1 MNEELVPGMVASG
14 TRRAGPARRWQ
25 FDGAGWPRS
34 LGEIRPWVLAVVVLV
49 AATLWGY
56 LDIGPRGRIEPGRI
70 DQHKTDFTVFTE
82 AGAAFFDGRNPYRV
96 GNPRGW
102 RYLYPPLFALLAA
115 PLSVFDTESQ
125 VIIWYVIN
133 VGLVFAC
140 FGEARRLWRLVAGA
154 GAEPGRSRWLVASVG
169 LAALLPFLDCMQAGQ
184 LGIVLLYLLM
194 VGFRLV
200 LQGRWWPT
208 WFLGGLIL
216 AFPAVIK
223 LVPALPVVF
232 LVCQHWSTVAW
243 PQGGRRPFGQAT
255 ALTAGVGTGVLLFL
269 LVIPASLVGWQKN
282 LDYLRIW
289 QARIVTNDRVSANAN
304 FNIHSFRNQS
314 LANAVYLCTKSVAPT
329 AVLDPRSRAGWDRP
343 ERVVHPG
350 VHVVIGVI
358 LIALLAVG
366 LAVGRRTDRLDRAT
380 AYSLSCCATL
390 LVSPLSWGHYYMAGV
405 PAVLCVPLWLS
416 RCGQPGL
423 ARIAAA
429 IPPILSWS
437 YYLAMPY
444 TGAVGLLGLGTAA
457 WFVGA
462 CGVILGIEVAGALVT
477 PPIPLRKE
485 PGITGR
491 LRPHWTRSRP
501 GRARRRSLSGLS
513 VERRG
518 LPSDTPAD

>member
-1 MNEELVPGMVASG
+1 MGNGLVPEVVVSQ
-14 TRRAGPARRWQ
+14 TDRAGSGRCWRC
-25 FDGAGWPRS
+25 DGLGWPGA
-34 LGEIRPWVLAVVVLV
+34 LGASRFRVVAVAVLV

-56 LDIGPRGRIEPGRI
+56 LDIGPRGRLDPGRI

-125 VIIWYVIN
+125 VIIWYVLN

-140 FGEARRLWRLVAGA
+140 FGEVRRLWRLAAGTQSGQARWLGA
-154 GAEPGRSRWLVASVG
+154 GVG
-169 LAALLPFLDCMQAGQ
+169 LTALLPFLDCMQAGQ
-184 LGIVLLYLLM
+184 LGIVILYLLM

-200 LQGRWWPT
+200 VEGRSCLS
-208 WFLGGLIL
+208 WFLGGLVL

-223 LVPALPVVF
+223 LVPALPVLF
-232 LVCQHWSTVAW
+232 LVFQQWSAVAW
-243 PQGGRRPFGQAT
+243 PRGGRRPLDQAT
-255 ALTAGVGTGVLLFL
+255 TLTAGVSTGVLLFL

-282 LDYLRIW
+282 LNYLHIW
-289 QARIVTNDRVSANAN
+289 KERIVSNDRVSGNAN

-314 LANAVYLCTKSVAPT
+314 LANAVYLCTKSVAPQ
-329 AVLDPRSRAGWDRP
+329 AVLDPRSRPGWDRP

-350 VHVVIGVI
+350 VHVVIGII
-358 LIALLAVG
+358 LIALVAVG
-366 LAVGRRTDRLDRAT
+366 LAAGRRPDLLDRAT

-416 RCGQPGL
+416 RRGRPGL

-429 IPPILSWS
+429 MPPILSWS

-444 TGAVGLLGLGTAA
+444 TGGVGLLGLGTAA
-457 WFVGA
+457 WFLAA
-462 CGVILGIEVAGALVT
+462 CGAILGIEAAGALAT
-477 PPIPLRKE
+477 PPIPSRQK
-485 PGITGR
+485 PGRTGL
-491 LRPHWTRSRP
+491 LRPHWIRPRP
-501 GRARRRSLSGLS
+501 GRAPSRLS
-513 VERRG
+513 VERRRSR
-518 LPSDTPAD
+518 PDAPAD